1 MMIWFIVFFITSQIM
16 IEKNWLPKK
25 ILKLR
30 LLPLC
35 AVAIAMILLAIIVGI
50 MSHSPIFVVG
60 SMTIL
65 CGSLISWRYR
75 TFGAGVLE
83 KNEKSEVRN

>member
-1 MMIWFIVFFITSQIM
+1 M

-25 ILKLR
+25 VLKLR

-35 AVAIAMILLAIIVGI
+35 AGSIGMILLAVIIGI
-50 MSHSPIFVVG
+50 ISGFPIFVVG
-60 SMTIL
+60 TVTIL

-75 TFGAGVLE
+75 TFGAGLLE
-83 KNEKSEVRN
+83 KK

>member
-1 MMIWFIVFFITSQIM
+1 LVFNRMMIWFIVFFIVSQIM

-25 ILKLR
+25 ILELR

-35 AVAIAMILLAIIVGI
+35 LASIGIILLAAIIGI
-50 MSHSPIFVVG
+50 IIGQPVFVVG
-60 SMTIL
+60 TMTIL

-75 TFGAGVLE
+75 TFGAGVSE
-83 KNEKSEVRN
+83 KK